1 MQIVDIQG
9 MRGEQSTALL
19 PTVHIQRKQ
28 RDNLTFF
35 SFSFPIEIPT
45 KIPPAGPV
53 FGRLICFVLYGESV
67 ECIMFNYRGADVCGG
82 SINV

>member
-9 MRGEQSTALL
+9 TGGEQSTALL
-19 PTVHIQRKQ
+19 PNAHIQQKQ
-28 RDNLTFF
+28 RKFEF
-35 SFSFPIEIPT
+35 SLFSLHENSPIKT
-45 KIPPAGPV
+45 PPVGPV